1 MSCTK
6 INIGFGGFGVSLLAA
21 FIALLITRDIM
32 VAVSILTIGIVFNLC
47 SVISVIPIIGIIGTY
62 FALGAAWSY
71 LVSALSIPSS
81 ILWIVSAL
89 FWISLI
95 GGMIIAAM
103 VIVFILVILS
113 QW

>member
-6 INIGFGGFGVSLLAA
+6 INIGFGGFGISLLAA
-21 FIALLITRDIM
+21 FIALLITRDVM

-62 FALGAAWSY
+62 FALVAAWSY
-71 LVSALSIPSS
+71 LVPALSIPSG
-81 ILWIVSAL
+81 ILWIVTAL

-95 GGMIIAAM
+95 GGMVITTM
-103 VIVFILVILS
+103 VIIFVLIVLS